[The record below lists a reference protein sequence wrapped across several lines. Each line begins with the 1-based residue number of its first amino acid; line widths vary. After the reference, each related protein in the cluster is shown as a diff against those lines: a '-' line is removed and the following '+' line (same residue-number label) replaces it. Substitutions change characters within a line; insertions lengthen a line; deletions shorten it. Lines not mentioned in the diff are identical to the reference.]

1 MLPHD
6 VLGVQQ
12 SASAQEV
19 KEAYRKLAFK
29 FHPDLVTPDDKVAA
43 EKSFKEI
50 SEAYAKLTGRE
61 LLFFNKQENMALLL
75 VLPPWASSVV
85 HHPRRQLLLSC
96 VRCLCRRDTNK

>member
-29 FHPDLVTPDDKVAA
+29 FHPDLGHQQVIGRVEVNRTSTAGLKVGLDFELQHVSQTPP
-43 EKSFKEI
+43 S
-50 SEAYAKLTGRE
+50 
-61 LLFFNKQENMALLL
+61 
-75 VLPPWASSVV
+75 P
-85 HHPRRQLLLSC
+85 
-96 VRCLCRRDTNK
+96 